1 MAIPRKRNPFED
13 DDFEKLGSFINNDDD
28 TSLPSLDFDNDS
40 DKPSSSQTDFSFLEA
55 DEQPETSN
63 KSSKSVK
70 EDNFDFLDDDVDFSD
85 NNDEDEDDEI
95 LEEDPQ
101 PVDNNRTTA
110 PQETAQPV
118 FTKEQLDEEVKK
130 AREAA
135 LQANAKKAEEKKDF
149 EEKVF
154 KKNKDKDTK
163 KNRRGRKSKID
174 NPNASAGKMDR
185 RKKATIFKW
194 FIIVSFILI
203 IIIAVLNVLIPKKEL
218 TTSDVQQIAATQ
230 VGDTGFPLERGQG
243 VATQFMQAYLML
255 GGDTSSSKLL
265 DVFYNGKT
273 SSNSTGSS
281 TGGVSLGNAS
291 ITGNVTQKIEYGP
304 YVYSSKALTSKTG
317 DYTIGALVYQ
327 VDTTTGAQIKDSDG
341 NVVYKWLFFD
351 VGVYYNEKT
360 DSFLISKDSPNI
372 VPEIKTTQQ
381 ANAPDTKEP
390 GDGQENKDLETT
402 AMTQTLT
409 DYIDAWASSKQSTL
423 NTMTTPDRTS
433 AALQGMNGLVTRS
446 GELTYKM
453 YGQSNNDGLYRALV
467 TVNWKDNVSNQS
479 SINYQ
484 SKYIIYVKPISD
496 KKYLIKDIQPY
507 QYYVSSDASVS
518 GSSNE

>member
-1 MAIPRKRNPFED
+1 
-13 DDFEKLGSFINNDDD
+13 
-28 TSLPSLDFDNDS
+28 
-40 DKPSSSQTDFSFLEA
+40 
-55 DEQPETSN
+55 
-63 KSSKSVK
+63 
-70 EDNFDFLDDDVDFSD
+70 
-85 NNDEDEDDEI
+85 
-95 LEEDPQ
+95 
-101 PVDNNRTTA
+101 
-110 PQETAQPV
+110 
-118 FTKEQLDEEVKK
+118 
-130 AREAA
+130 
-135 LQANAKKAEEKKDF
+135 
-149 EEKVF
+149 
-154 KKNKDKDTK
+154 
-163 KNRRGRKSKID
+163 
-174 NPNASAGKMDR
+174 
-185 RKKATIFKW
+185 
-194 FIIVSFILI
+194 
-203 IIIAVLNVLIPKKEL
+203 
-218 TTSDVQQIAATQ
+218 
-230 VGDTGFPLERGQG
+230 
-243 VATQFMQAYLML
+243 
-255 GGDTSSSKLL
+255 
-265 DVFYNGKT
+265 
-273 SSNSTGSS
+273 
-281 TGGVSLGNAS
+281 LGNAS